1 MSMITKFFLVVALTC
16 LTFLAFAGLALAET
30 QLFKDVCPTDPPS
43 PVCEEAKNTTA
54 SNNDNPLS
62 GPNGVIQTAANIVAM
77 VTGILAVVMIIIS
90 GLVFITAGGTG
101 FKSQSGTPTRAAK
114 ARAMLLYSVIGLV
127 IVAAAWTIITF
138 VNTNLVNT

>member
-1 MSMITKFFLVVALTC
+1 MIRVFLTSALVC
-16 LTFLAFAGLALAET
+16 LAFIFIAGQSFAATE
-30 QLFKDVCPTDPPS
+30 LFKDVCPTDPPS
-43 PVCEEAKNTTA
+43 PVCQEAAKTTA
-54 SNNDNPLS
+54 SNQDNPLS

-77 VTGILAVVMIIIS
+77 VTGILAVIMIIIS
-90 GLVFITAGGTG
+90 GLVFIAAGGTG

-114 ARAMLLYSVIGLV
+114 ARAMLAYSVIGLV